1 MRAAG
6 ALIPLRVAAWGWS
19 SGDGPHSWCPR
30 QSEDSPGRT
39 SAPPADPGSS
49 GGRAG
54 LCADQGPRRSRG
66 EGGALI
72 DVVSKAS
79 SHVSGKVVGV

>member
-1 MRAAG
+1 M
-6 ALIPLRVAAWGWS
+6 IPLRVPAWGWS

-30 QSEDSPGRT
+30 QGGDSPGRT

-54 LCADQGPRRSRG
+54 LCGDRGPRRSGG
-66 EGGALI
+66 EGGALV
-72 DVVSKAS
+72 DVVSKVS
-79 SHVSGKVVGV
+79 LHVSGKVVGV